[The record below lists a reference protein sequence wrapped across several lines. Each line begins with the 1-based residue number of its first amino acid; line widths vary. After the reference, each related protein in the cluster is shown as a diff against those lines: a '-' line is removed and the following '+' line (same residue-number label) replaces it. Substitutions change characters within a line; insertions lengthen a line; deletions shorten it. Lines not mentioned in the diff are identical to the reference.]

1 MCLQSRPAIEQAK
14 TQAYDTAGTSTTFQ
28 VGIKDDRS
36 PASNGILLQFQAP
49 AISFGRP
56 GRSTSRIHRTGSIP
70 PFNHGTKQLEKER
83 IMIFVVSIVI
93 AIGALIVW
101 RGASSK
107 LRQNNVAYRSVA
119 RVSSLAAVFFGVL
132 ALLQCFTQVPAGHV
146 GVVDFF
152 GVVSDQ
158 TLRAGINPVNPL
170 ATVIKYSIQ
179 TQEHKEAM
187 QVLSREGLTIGLE
200 VSALYRLNPDSA
212 ARVYKTVAGGDYE
225 NIILIPQF
233 RSISRAV
240 TASFQASA
248 LYSTER
254 ERLGAS
260 IQEELGKTV
269 SPRGVTI
276 ESTPIRNV
284 ALPSQ
289 LTEAIEQKQ
298 RADQE
303 SQRMEFILTK
313 EKQEADRKRI
323 EAKGIAD
330 FQTIVAAGIS
340 EQLLRWKG
348 IEATEK
354 LANSQNTKVI
364 IVGSGKDGLPIILD
378 TK

>member
-1 MCLQSRPAIEQAK
+1 V
-14 TQAYDTAGTSTTFQ
+14 TF
-28 VGIKDDRS
+28 
-36 PASNGILLQFQAP
+36 LLT
-49 AISFGRP
+49 III
-56 GRSTSRIHRTGSIP
+56 T
-70 PFNHGTKQLEKER
+70 
-83 IMIFVVSIVI
+83 I
-93 AIGALIVW
+93 AAFFVW
-101 RGASSK
+101 RRASSK
-107 LRQNNVAYRSVA
+107 LRQNNITFRSVA
-119 RVSSLAAVFFGVL
+119 TVAALVAGVFGVL
-132 ALLQCFTQVPAGHV
+132 ALLQCFTQIPAGHV

-152 GVVSDQ
+152 GVVSDE
-158 TLRAGINPVNPL
+158 TLRAGINPVNPM

-179 TQEHKEAM
+179 TQEHKETM

-212 ARVYKTVAGGDYE
+212 ARVYKTVTGGDYE
-225 NIILIPQF
+225 TIILIPQF
-233 RSISRAV
+233 RSICRAV

-260 IQEELGKTV
+260 IQEELSKAV
-269 SPRGVTI
+269 APRGVTT

-330 FQTIVAAGIS
+330 FQAIVAAGIS
-340 EQLLRWKG
+340 DQLLRWKG

-354 LANSQNTKVI
+354 LANSPNTKVI
-364 IVGSGKDGLPIILD
+364 IVGAGKDGLPIILD

>member
-1 MCLQSRPAIEQAK
+1 MLFILCAI
-14 TQAYDTAGTSTTFQ
+14 
-28 VGIKDDRS
+28 
-36 PASNGILLQFQAP
+36 
-49 AISFGRP
+49 
-56 GRSTSRIHRTGSIP
+56 
-70 PFNHGTKQLEKER
+70 
-83 IMIFVVSIVI
+83 I
-93 AIGALIVW
+93 ALVALGLW
-101 RGASSK
+101 RGAVK
-107 LRQNNVAYRSVA
+107 RGGQG
-119 RVSSLAAVFFGVL
+119 SSLMSRLLGLIAGVF
-132 ALLQCFTQVPAGHV
+132 ALFALFQCFTVIPAGNV

-152 GVVSDQ
+152 GTVSDRPI
-158 TLRAGINPVNPL
+158 TAGINFVNPL
-170 ATVIKYSIQ
+170 SQVIKFSTQ
-179 TQEHKEAM
+179 TQEHKESM

-200 VSALYRLNPDSA
+200 LSCLYRLNPDSA
-212 ARVYKTVAGGDYE
+212 ARVYKTIIGGDYE
-225 NIILIPQF
+225 TIVLIPQF

-254 ERLGAS
+254 ERLGMT
-260 IQEELGKTV
+260 IQEELARTV
-269 SPRGVTI
+269 APRGVMI
-276 ESTPIRNV
+276 ESTPLRNV
-284 ALPSQ
+284 ALPTQ

-354 LANSQNTKVI
+354 LANSTNTKVI
-364 IVGSGKDGLPIILD
+364 IVGAGKDGLPIIMD

>member
-1 MCLQSRPAIEQAK
+1 MV
-14 TQAYDTAGTSTTFQ
+14 F
-28 VGIKDDRS
+28 V
-36 PASNGILLQFQAP
+36 
-49 AISFGRP
+49 IS
-56 GRSTSRIHRTGSIP
+56 II
-70 PFNHGTKQLEKER
+70 
-83 IMIFVVSIVI
+83 IAVVAFFI
-93 AIGALIVW
+93 W
-101 RGASSK
+101 RGAAGK
-107 LRQNNVAYRSVA
+107 TGQTNVTSRSVA
-119 RVSSLAAVFFGVL
+119 RVSALFAGVFAVL
-132 ALLQCFTQVPAGHV
+132 ALLQCFTQVPAGYV

-152 GVVSDQ
+152 GIVSEK
-158 TLRAGINPVNPL
+158 TLPSGINIVNPL
-170 ATVIKYSIQ
+170 ANVVKFTIQ
-179 TQEHKEAM
+179 TQEHKETM

-200 VSALYRLNPDSA
+200 ISVLYRLNPDSA
-212 ARVYKTVAGGDYE
+212 GRVYKTVAGGDYE
-225 NIILIPQF
+225 TIILIPQF

-254 ERLGAS
+254 ERLGVA
-260 IQEELGKTV
+260 IQEELAKTV
-269 SPRGVTI
+269 APRGVTI
-276 ESTPIRNV
+276 ESTPLRNV
-284 ALPSQ
+284 ALPTQ

-330 FQTIVAAGIS
+330 FQAIVAAGIS
-340 EQLLRWKG
+340 DQLLRWKG

-364 IVGSGKDGLPIILD
+364 IVGAGKDGLPIILD

>member
-1 MCLQSRPAIEQAK
+1 MI
-14 TQAYDTAGTSTTFQ
+14 F
-28 VGIKDDRS
+28 
-36 PASNGILLQFQAP
+36 ILSIIITIAAFF
-49 AISFGRP
+49 IWR
-56 GRSTSRIHRTGSIP
+56 RSTS
-70 PFNHGTKQLEKER
+70 K
-83 IMIFVVSIVI
+83 V
-93 AIGALIVW
+93 
-101 RGASSK
+101 
-107 LRQNNVAYRSVA
+107 RQNNIAFRSVA
-119 RVSSLAAVFFGVL
+119 TASALVAGVFGVL
-132 ALLQCFTQVPAGHV
+132 ALLQCFTQIPAGHV

-152 GVVSDQ
+152 GTVSDQ

-179 TQEHKEAM
+179 TQEHKETM

-225 NIILIPQF
+225 TIILIPQF
-233 RSISRAV
+233 RSICRAV

-260 IQEELGKTV
+260 IQDELARTV
-269 SPRGVTI
+269 APRGVTI
-276 ESTPIRNV
+276 ENTPIRNV
-284 ALPSQ
+284 ALPTQ

-340 EQLLRWKG
+340 DNLLRWKG

-354 LANSQNTKVI
+354 IASSPNTKVV
-364 IVGSGKDGLPIILD
+364 IVGAGKDGLPIILD

>member
-1 MCLQSRPAIEQAK
+1 
-14 TQAYDTAGTSTTFQ
+14 
-28 VGIKDDRS
+28 
-36 PASNGILLQFQAP
+36 
-49 AISFGRP
+49 
-56 GRSTSRIHRTGSIP
+56 
-70 PFNHGTKQLEKER
+70 
-83 IMIFVVSIVI
+83 MIFILSIII
-93 AIGALIVW
+93 AIAAFFVW
-101 RGASSK
+101 RSAARK
-107 LRQNNVAYRSVA
+107 ERQNNIAARSA
-119 RVSSLAAVFFGVL
+119 AMVSSLVAGLFGLL
-132 ALLQCFTQVPAGHV
+132 ALLQCFTQIPAGHV

-158 TLRAGINPVNPL
+158 TLRAGINPVNPM
-170 ATVIKYSIQ
+170 ADVIKYSIQ
-179 TQEHKEAM
+179 TQEHKETM

-225 NIILIPQF
+225 TIILIPQF
-233 RSISRAV
+233 RSICRAV

-254 ERLGAS
+254 ERLGSS
-260 IQEELGKTV
+260 IQEELARTV

-276 ESTPIRNV
+276 ENTPIRNV

-330 FQTIVAAGIS
+330 FQAIVAAGIS
-340 EQLLRWKG
+340 DQLLRWKG

-354 LANSQNTKVI
+354 LASSQNTKVI

>member
-1 MCLQSRPAIEQAK
+1 MLFVFSILIAVAAFIAWRRAAAK
-14 TQAYDTAGTSTTFQ
+14 VRLNNLTFRSIANVSALGTVVFTFVALTQA
-28 VGIKDDRS
+28 
-36 PASNGILLQFQAP
+36 
-49 AISFGRP
+49 
-56 GRSTSRIHRTGSIP
+56 
-70 PFNHGTKQLEKER
+70 
-83 IMIFVVSIVI
+83 
-93 AIGALIVW
+93 
-101 RGASSK
+101 
-107 LRQNNVAYRSVA
+107 
-119 RVSSLAAVFFGVL
+119 
-132 ALLQCFTQVPAGHV
+132 FTVVPAGHV

-152 GVVSDQ
+152 GVVSDN
-158 TLRAGINPVNPL
+158 TLRAGINVVNPL
-170 ATVIKYSIQ
+170 VKVIKYSIQ

-212 ARVYKTVAGGDYE
+212 ARVYKTVAGGDYQT
-225 NIILIPQF
+225 IILIPQF
-233 RSISRAV
+233 RSICRAV

-260 IQEELGKTV
+260 IQEELAKTV

-276 ESTPIRNV
+276 ENTPIRNV
-284 ALPSQ
+284 ALPTQ

-323 EAKGIAD
+323 EARGIAD

-354 LANSQNTKVI
+354 LASSSNTKVI
-364 IVGSGKDGLPIILD
+364 IVGAGKDGLPIILD

>member
-1 MCLQSRPAIEQAK
+1 MV
-14 TQAYDTAGTSTTFQ
+14 F
-28 VGIKDDRS
+28 V
-36 PASNGILLQFQAP
+36 
-49 AISFGRP
+49 IS
-56 GRSTSRIHRTGSIP
+56 II
-70 PFNHGTKQLEKER
+70 
-83 IMIFVVSIVI
+83 I
-93 AIGALIVW
+93 AIVAFFIW
-101 RGASSK
+101 RGASGK
-107 LRQNNVAYRSVA
+107 AGQNNVTSRSVA
-119 RVSSLAAVFFGVL
+119 RVSSLFAGVFGVL
-132 ALLQCFTQVPAGHV
+132 ALLQCFTQVPAGYV

-152 GVVSDQ
+152 GIVSEK
-158 TLRAGINPVNPL
+158 TIPSGINIVNPL
-170 ATVIKYSIQ
+170 ANVVKFTIQ
-179 TQEHKEAM
+179 TQEHKETM

-200 VSALYRLNPDSA
+200 ISVLYRLNPDSA
-212 ARVYKTVAGGDYE
+212 GRVYKTVASGDYE
-225 NIILIPQF
+225 TIILIPQF

-254 ERLGAS
+254 ERLGVA
-260 IQEELGKTV
+260 IQEELAKTV
-269 SPRGVTI
+269 APRGVTI
-276 ESTPIRNV
+276 EATPLRNV
-284 ALPSQ
+284 ALPTQ

-330 FQTIVAAGIS
+330 FQAIVAAGIS
-340 EQLLRWKG
+340 DQLLRWKG

-364 IVGSGKDGLPIILD
+364 IVGAGKDGLPIILD

>member
-1 MCLQSRPAIEQAK
+1 ML
-14 TQAYDTAGTSTTFQ
+14 F
-28 VGIKDDRS
+28 
-36 PASNGILLQFQAP
+36 ILCVL
-49 AISFGRP
+49 
-56 GRSTSRIHRTGSIP
+56 
-70 PFNHGTKQLEKER
+70 
-83 IMIFVVSIVI
+83 I
-93 AIGALIVW
+93 ALGALVVW
-101 RGASSK
+101 RGATKRPQSAVSGLATK
-107 LRQNNVAYRSVA
+107 LSGLIAG
-119 RVSSLAAVFFGVL
+119 VF
-132 ALLQCFTQVPAGHV
+132 ALFALMQCFTVIPAGNV
-146 GVVDFF
+146 GVIDFF
-152 GVVSDQ
+152 GTVSD
-158 TLRAGINPVNPL
+158 RPINAGINFVNPL
-170 ATVIKYSIQ
+170 AQVIKFSTQ
-179 TQEHKEAM
+179 TQEHKESM

-200 VSALYRLNPDSA
+200 LSCLYRLNPDSA
-212 ARVYKTVAGGDYE
+212 ARVYKTIIGGDYE
-225 NIILIPQF
+225 TIVLIPQF

-254 ERLGAS
+254 ERLGLT
-260 IQEELGKTV
+260 IQEELAKTV
-269 SPRGVTI
+269 SPRGVMV
-276 ESTPIRNV
+276 ESTPLRNV
-284 ALPSQ
+284 ALPTQ

-364 IVGSGKDGLPIILD
+364 IVGAGKDGLPIIMD

>member
-1 MCLQSRPAIEQAK
+1 MLFI
-14 TQAYDTAGTSTTFQ
+14 
-28 VGIKDDRS
+28 
-36 PASNGILLQFQAP
+36 
-49 AISFGRP
+49 
-56 GRSTSRIHRTGSIP
+56 
-70 PFNHGTKQLEKER
+70 
-83 IMIFVVSIVI
+83 VSLVITIV
-93 AIGALIVW
+93 AFFVW
-101 RGASSK
+101 RNAAK
-107 LRQNNVAYRSVA
+107 QVRQNNTAFRPVTRGSLLTAGVAGTV
-119 RVSSLAAVFFGVL
+119 
-132 ALLQCFTQVPAGHV
+132 ALLQCFTQIPAGHV

-152 GVVSDQ
+152 GVVSDN
-158 TLRAGINPVNPL
+158 TLRAGINTVNPM
-170 ATVIKYSIQ
+170 ANVIKYSIQ
-179 TQEHKEAM
+179 TQEHKESM

-225 NIILIPQF
+225 TIILIPQF
-233 RSISRAV
+233 RSICRAV

-260 IQEELGKTV
+260 IQDELARAV
-269 SPRGVTI
+269 APRGVTI
-276 ESTPIRNV
+276 ESAPIRNV
-284 ALPSQ
+284 ALPTQ

-348 IEATEK
+348 VEATEK
-354 LANSQNTKVI
+354 IANSQNTKVI
-364 IVGSGKDGLPIILD
+364 IIGAGKDGLPIILD

>member
-1 MCLQSRPAIEQAK
+1 ML
-14 TQAYDTAGTSTTFQ
+14 F
-28 VGIKDDRS
+28 
-36 PASNGILLQFQAP
+36 L
-49 AISFGRP
+49 ISVLI
-56 GRSTSRIHRTGSIP
+56 S
-70 PFNHGTKQLEKER
+70 
-83 IMIFVVSIVI
+83 VV
-93 AIGALIVW
+93 ALIVW
-101 RGASSK
+101 VNASRK
-107 LRQNNVAYRSVA
+107 VRQNDVTFRA
-119 RVSSLAAVFFGVL
+119 VSRISGLGTVVFGII
-132 ALLQCFTQVPAGHV
+132 ALLQCFSQVPAGHV

-158 TLRAGINPVNPL
+158 TLRAGISPVNPL
-170 ATVIKYSIQ
+170 ATVVKYSIQ
-179 TQEHKEAM
+179 TQEHKETM
-187 QVLSREGLTIGLE
+187 EVLSREGLTIGLE

-225 NIILIPQF
+225 TIILIPQF
-233 RSISRAV
+233 RSICRAV

-254 ERLGAS
+254 ERLGS
-260 IQEELGKTV
+260 TIQEELARTV
-269 SPRGVTI
+269 APRGVTI
-276 ESTPIRNV
+276 ENTPIRNV

-354 LANSQNTKVI
+354 IAQSPNTKVI
-364 IVGSGKDGLPIILD
+364 IVGAGRDGLPVILD